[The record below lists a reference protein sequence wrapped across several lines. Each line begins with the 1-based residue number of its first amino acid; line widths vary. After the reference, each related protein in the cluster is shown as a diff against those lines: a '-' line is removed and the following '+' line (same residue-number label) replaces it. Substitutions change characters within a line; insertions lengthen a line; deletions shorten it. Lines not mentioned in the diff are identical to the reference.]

1 MSGEEKAKKLQEK
14 KYSKGRIEELL
25 SITCE
30 EEERIMQKNSDDKR
44 NLESRQSAQRWR

>member
-1 MSGEEKAKKLQEK
+1 MSGKEKTKKLQEK
-14 KYSKGRIEELL
+14 SMPKGSVGIL

-44 NLESRQSAQRWR
+44 NVCS